1 MKFGK
6 TALVASAASLAV
18 APIAAQ
24 AADRA
29 AAPVDGESELAGNA
43 GGILAIFGVLAIAT
57 FIFASGDDEPASP

>member
-29 AAPVDGESELAGNA
+29 AAPVSGESELAGRA

-57 FIFASGDDEPASP
+57 FIFASGDDEPVSP

>member
-6 TALVASAASLAV
+6 TALVASAASLAA

-29 AAPVDGESELAGNA
+29 TAPVAGESELGGGA
-43 GGILAIFGVLAIAT
+43 GGILAIFGIIAITA
-57 FIFASGDDEPASP
+57 FIFVSGDDEPVSP

>member
-18 APIAAQ
+18 APLAAP

-29 AAPVDGESELAGNA
+29 AAPVAGESELAGNA

-57 FIFASGDDEPASP
+57 FIFASGDDEPVSP

>member
-6 TALVASAASLAV
+6 TALVAPAASLAV

-29 AAPVDGESELAGNA
+29 AAPVSGESELAGSA

-57 FIFASGDDEPASP
+57 FIFASGDDEPVSP

>member
-29 AAPVDGESELAGNA
+29 AAPVAGESELAGNS

-57 FIFASGDDEPASP
+57 FIFASGDDEPVSP